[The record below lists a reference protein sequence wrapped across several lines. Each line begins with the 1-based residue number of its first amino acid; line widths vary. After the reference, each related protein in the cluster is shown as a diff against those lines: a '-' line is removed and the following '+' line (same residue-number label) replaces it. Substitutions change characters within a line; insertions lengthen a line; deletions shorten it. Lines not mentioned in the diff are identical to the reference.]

1 MKSTIVKAFFGL
13 LICLLVMLQVRL
25 WVSDDGFGEISRL
38 RRQVALQTN
47 ENKEFEIRNDRL
59 DAEVGDLKLGFAAV
73 EERARSDLG
82 LVAPGESFYVFGDTA
97 PVDSAPPD

>member
-38 RRQVALQTN
+38 RSQVALQTN

-82 LVAPGESFYVFGDTA
+82 LVAPGESFYVFGDE
-97 PVDSAPPD
+97 PVGSAPPD